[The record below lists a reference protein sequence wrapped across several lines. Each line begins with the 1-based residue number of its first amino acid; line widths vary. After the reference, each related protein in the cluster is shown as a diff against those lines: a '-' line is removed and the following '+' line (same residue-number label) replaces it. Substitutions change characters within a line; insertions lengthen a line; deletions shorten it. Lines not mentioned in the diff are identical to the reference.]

1 MRLSE
6 LQIAYIMKQE
16 SPNTNLQTRA
26 NPACSSFSNCLD
38 PAWLSLKLHINPLV
52 MLFSSLAKV
61 NNKTNIAL
69 LKKAIS
75 HLDIKINL
83 IGLFI
88 KKT

>member
-1 MRLSE
+1 
-6 LQIAYIMKQE
+6 
-16 SPNTNLQTRA
+16 
-26 NPACSSFSNCLD
+26 
-38 PAWLSLKLHINPLV
+38 

-69 LKKAIS
+69 LKKAFS

-88 KKT
+88 KKNMIQNNDTYKSVTRNYVHNLHPS

>member
-1 MRLSE
+1 M
-6 LQIAYIMKQE
+6 AK
-16 SPNTNLQTRA
+16 
-26 NPACSSFSNCLD
+26 
-38 PAWLSLKLHINPLV
+38 LKTSYKPIGN
-52 MLFSSLAKV
+52 AKV

-88 KKT
+88 KKNMIQNNDTYKSVTRNYVHNLHPS